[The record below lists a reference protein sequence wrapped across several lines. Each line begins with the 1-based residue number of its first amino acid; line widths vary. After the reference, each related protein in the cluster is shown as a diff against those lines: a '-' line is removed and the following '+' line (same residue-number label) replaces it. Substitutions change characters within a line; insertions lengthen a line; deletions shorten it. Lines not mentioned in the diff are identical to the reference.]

1 MPFTSTASRSLLFCF
16 LIEASAFKWK
26 DSNNELLLLN
36 KTMLKHLWLGGGG
49 GGGGGGLDD
58 KQNQRMGNKTKV
70 P

>member
-26 DSNNELLLLN
+26 DNNNELLLLN
-36 KTMLKHLWLGGGG
+36 KTMLKHLWLRRG
-49 GGGGGGLDD
+49 GGGGGGLYK
-58 KQNQRMGNKTKV
+58 KQNTRMGNKTKV